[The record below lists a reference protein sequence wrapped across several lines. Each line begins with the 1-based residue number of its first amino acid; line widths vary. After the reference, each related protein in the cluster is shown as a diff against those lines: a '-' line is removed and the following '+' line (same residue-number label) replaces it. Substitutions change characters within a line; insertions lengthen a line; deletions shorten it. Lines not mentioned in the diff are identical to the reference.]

1 METKEKDLSQEK
13 FSEMV
18 DKAVKNKTEIKQ
30 FTIKIEFITDTEIKE
45 EDCSLKLFKE
55 AKNEYN
61 DKISTSMLKW
71 INENI
76 EADSN
81 LALKT
86 FEFNSSKYFKISEF
100 EDFLKKMM
108 ERKLDD

>member
-13 FSEMV
+13 FNKIV

-30 FTIKIEFITDTEIKE
+30 FTIKIDFITDTGIKE
-45 EDCSLKLFKE
+45 EDCSPKLFKE
-55 AKNEYN
+55 AKSEYS

-71 INENI
+71 IDENI

-81 LALKT
+81 LALKN
-86 FEFNSSKYFKISEF
+86 FEFYSSKYFKISEF
-100 EDFLKKMM
+100 EDFLKKMV
-108 ERKLDD
+108 ERKLND

>member
-13 FSEMV
+13 FNQILKKASE
-18 DKAVKNKTEIKQ
+18 NKTEIKQ
-30 FTIKIEFITDTEIKE
+30 FTIELNFITDTEIKE
-45 EDCSLKLFKE
+45 EDCSPKLFKE
-55 AKNEYN
+55 AKNEYK

-76 EADSN
+76 EADPN
-81 LALKT
+81 LALMN
-86 FEFNSSKYFKISEF
+86 FRFYSSKHFKISEF
-100 EDFLKKMM
+100 EDFLKKMI